1 MIQPLKK
8 QTPHNLDLKTIAYL
22 RNRSPDLAQYRQD
35 IFKCQSIADRV
46 RGVDDKLRDLFID
59 SLELMAMDKGQAITL
74 DKRESGLVIVI
85 EGKYR
90 LVAVPVDL
98 ERELVRDLRSWDE
111 QERSRVDEKVCI
123 LSKLGAQDV
132 NFGFMKRLKHTVK
145 DYMNE
150 VNPSLKLPSSV
161 AFSDESLR
169 EYSNR
174 QQIVGS
180 YTGHSDLT
188 QYRDDSQK
196 QLRRYDME
204 LFFET
209 VSDCICIVIPPALFV
224 RYFDEELG
232 KENLSLYDMII
243 SNHIF
248 KTSSEKQIL
257 SLLELGSKHTLSISQ
272 KLNDIDCKGKVFYLL
287 SGIIKVTR
295 LSKNHSEDTTDQ
307 SKSSRFNRV
316 YLLDRQGIFGAH
328 SGSEFTKLI
337 EIKSSVAHFLSFSKI
352 DLESLG
358 LKTMIINSQKEIDR
372 ASHIKTSLP
381 KPLAAKLRDLL
392 GSKISSANVMPDE
405 IQKSKVVNLTKVVL
419 QDSTSMISAYVG

>member
-1 MIQPLKK
+1 
-8 QTPHNLDLKTIAYL
+8 
-22 RNRSPDLAQYRQD
+22 
-35 IFKCQSIADRV
+35 
-46 RGVDDKLRDLFID
+46 
-59 SLELMAMDKGQAITL
+59 MDKGQAITL

-98 ERELVRDLRSWDE
+98 ETELVRDVRSRDE
-111 QERSRVDEKVCI
+111 QERSRVDEKVCV
-123 LSKLGAQDV
+123 LSKLGARDV
-132 NFGFMKRLKHTVK
+132 TFGFMKRLKHTVK

-174 QQIVGS
+174 KQIVGS

-232 KENLSLYDMII
+232 KENLLLYDILI

-248 KTSSEKQIL
+248 KSSSEKQIL
-257 SLLELGSKHTLSISQ
+257 SLLELGSKHTLRISQ
-272 KLNDIDCKGKVFYLL
+272 KLNDKDCKGKVFYLL

-307 SKSSRFNRV
+307 SKSSRFNRA

-358 LKTMIINSQKEIDR
+358 LKTMIINSQKKIDR
-372 ASHIKTSLP
+372 ASHMKSSLP
-381 KPLAAKLRDLL
+381 RPLAAKLRDLL
-392 GSKISSANVMPDE
+392 GSKISSANGMPDE

-419 QDSTSMISAYVG
+419 RDSSSMISVYVG